1 MGMLLWVDL
10 VSGRVNERSEC
21 VAHES
26 MERRVYSSGCGGN
39 GQRGGGRY
47 ELSANNQGIVL
58 PNTVELD
65 AGWQVSKR
73 NLEID

>member
-1 MGMLLWVDL
+1 MEMLWSVDL

-26 MERRVYSSGCGGN
+26 MERRIYSSGCGGN
-39 GQRGGGRY
+39 GQIGGGGY
-47 ELSANNQGIVL
+47 GKKANNQGIVL

-65 AGWQVSKR
+65 VGWQVSKR

>member
-1 MGMLLWVDL
+1 MEMQLLVDL

-26 MERRVYSSGCGGN
+26 LERRVYSSGCGGN
-39 GQRGGGRY
+39 EQREGGGY
-47 ELSANNQGIVL
+47 GKKANSQVTVL
-58 PNTVELD
+58 LNTVELD
-65 AGWQVSKR
+65 VGWQVSKR